1 MDDATSG
8 NAATEV
14 PTMEQVP
21 GSRRG
26 PSAAGT
32 TGGVGALFLCLALLV
47 ATPGPAAAQGSDFV
61 YVPNQADATVS
72 VIDTES
78 RSVVET
84 VDLQELGFP
93 PDAKPH
99 DVIATPDGSAWYVS
113 LIGANTVVKF
123 NAKNEMVGR
132 ASFEVPGMMA
142 LPHDGDT
149 LFVGRSMSAVNPPQS
164 IGRVATSEM
173 TADGAAA
180 ERVEVLFPR
189 PHAIATDSAGRYVHT
204 ASLAVNRIAALPSG
218 SETPEIISVDGP
230 THTFVQ
236 FAVSPDGDRLV
247 ATGQTS
253 DRLLVFD
260 RTKPERLPLVASIE
274 VGTEPWHPVYTP
286 DGRYVVFGNKK
297 DDTVT
302 VVDTESWEVTAVV
315 EGEALSQPHGAV
327 AGTSGRYVYVSNNNL
342 DGEWKPDGWPK
353 DSAGGDANPPGNVAV
368 IDLDSRSVVDVIEV
382 GHDPNGIGL
391 RPGR

>member
-1 MDDATSG
+1 MDRA
-8 NAATEV
+8 
-14 PTMEQVP
+14 
-21 GSRRG
+21 RRDG
-26 PSAAGT
+26 TGRPAAGV
-32 TGGVGALFLCLALLV
+32 TGAVAAAFLCLSLLF
-47 ATPGPAAAQGSDFV
+47 ANPGPAAAQAGDRI

-84 VDLQELGFP
+84 IDLQELGFP

-99 DVIATPDGSAWYVS
+99 DVVAAPDGSAWYVS
-113 LIGANTVVKF
+113 LIGANTVVQF
-123 NAKNEMVGR
+123 DGDEIVGR

-142 LPHDGDT
+142 LPDDGGT
-149 LFVGRSMSAVNPPQS
+149 LYVGRSMSAVNPPQS
-164 IGRVATSEM
+164 IGRIRTSEM
-173 TADGAAA
+173 TSGGDTL

-189 PHAIATDSAGRYVHT
+189 PHAIATDAEGRHLHT
-204 ASLAVNRIAALPSG
+204 ASLSVNRIAALESG
-218 SETPEIISVDGP
+218 SETPEIIPVDGP

-236 FAVSPDGDRLV
+236 FAVSPDGERLV

-253 DRLLVFD
+253 GRLLVFD
-260 RTKPERLPLVASIE
+260 RTKPTRLPLVASIE
-274 VGTEPWHPVYTP
+274 VGTEPWHPVFTP
-286 DGRYVVFGNKK
+286 DGRFVVFGNKE

-302 VVDTESWEVTAVV
+302 VVDTESWEVDAVV

-327 AGTSGRYVYVSNNNL
+327 AGTGGRYVYVSNNNL
-342 DGEWKPDGWPK
+342 DGEWRPEGWSAPEDGEA
-353 DSAGGDANPPGNVAV
+353 DPPGNVAV
-368 IDLDSRSVVDVIEV
+368 IDLETRSVVDVIPV